1 MHAVCEAFWMS
12 WLSLYYWV
20 IWIAKS
26 LETAAG
32 APALHSTAPSQCT
45 VIWFDKNCPKNQVY
59 IKRPIHTSAQTKTMM
74 ASQLAWTE
82 SVKS

>member
-32 APALHSTAPSQCT
+32 RAGPTQHGALAMHSDL
-45 VIWFDKNCPKNQVY
+45 VW
-59 IKRPIHTSAQTKTMM
+59 
-74 ASQLAWTE
+74 
-82 SVKS
+82 